1 MTKQATSG
9 AVTFDRVELACA
21 LINAQLAA
29 SDDASRP
36 ILTGASVRYDPDER
50 QLTVAAT
57 DSYRLTRTRIRVP
70 LDLPKPKRPGV
81 VVDGIILGDLK
92 DCVAAL
98 KRSKATHVQLAV
110 DDDRYHVRDGDDVRI
125 HAGGLIGGD
134 YPKYE
139 GLIPVGEH
147 EPSGLPSFSRKFL
160 ADIGKLVHPQ
170 CGYTAAAMR
179 SDSGGERPLKLTYID
194 QLKPTVW
201 HFPDLDGDGHVN
213 ADVIYLLMPVRIP

>member
-1 MTKQATSG
+1 MTEQTGG
-9 AVTFDRVELACA
+9 AVTFDRVELTCA

-29 SDDASRP
+29 GSDASRP
-36 ILTGASVRYDPDER
+36 ILGGASLRYEPDER

-81 VVDGIILGDLK
+81 LVDGIILGDLK
-92 DCVAAL
+92 ECVAAL
-98 KRSKATHVQLAV
+98 KRSKATHVQLAI
-110 DDDRYHVRDGDDVRI
+110 DDDRYCVIDGESVRV
-125 HAGGLIGGD
+125 HAGDLIGGD

-139 GLIPVGEH
+139 GLIPVEEH

-160 ADIGKLVHPQ
+160 ADIGKLVHPR

-194 QLKPTVW
+194 QLKPTIW
-201 HFPDLDGDGHVN
+201 HFPGLDGDRHVN